1 MRNILLK
8 YVLWHTEYQLKYEE
22 LVKAKDKSI
31 LERNWWKVVVAKIAT
46 TTSHGAISGKT
57 QDNETMIYN
66 LDAIISVGYRVNPIK
81 STIFRI
87 WANTVLMGYRITHF
101 DKRIY

>member
-31 LERNWWKVVVAKIAT
+31 LERN
-46 TTSHGAISGKT
+46 
-57 QDNETMIYN
+57 
-66 LDAIISVGYRVNPIK
+66 
-81 STIFRI
+81 
-87 WANTVLMGYRITHF
+87 
-101 DKRIY
+101 